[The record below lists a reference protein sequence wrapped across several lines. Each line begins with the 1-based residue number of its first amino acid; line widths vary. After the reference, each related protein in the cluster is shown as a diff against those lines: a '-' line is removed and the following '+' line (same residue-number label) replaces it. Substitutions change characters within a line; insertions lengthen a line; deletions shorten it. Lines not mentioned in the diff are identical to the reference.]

1 MYMDRV
7 VEFSIIIP
15 IYDVEAY
22 LCKCLDSVVLQSFN
36 NWEAILI
43 DDGSLDNC
51 PKICDEY
58 AKKDIRI
65 RVFHIEN
72 GGVSFARNVGLN
84 NAKGKY
90 IVFLDADDYLS
101 LNFLSVLHKSLS
113 NEVDDMLYY
122 GSVYVS
128 AKEGVSYRSV
138 SQKTELLS
146 LKEVCRRKLYSG
158 YVWTYVYKRSIIEEH
173 NLRFPIDLK
182 YAEDWE
188 FILKYYCHIRQMVVL
203 SDCLYYQLQR
213 EGSAT
218 QRKLGEVYLEHN
230 FKMFDNVLSYTS
242 VMPFFYKK
250 FVFIQ
255 FHNIIIWFVNN
266 LISKDLL
273 LLKKYR
279 LLAVTLK
286 KKHTLFCASPIV
298 WLPYVNKR
306 LFLIAT
312 KFLKKI
318 F

>member
-1 MYMDRV
+1 MDSV

-22 LCKCLDSVVLQSFN
+22 LCKCLDSVIFQSFN

-51 PKICDEY
+51 PNICDEY

-65 RVFHIEN
+65 KVFHIEN
-72 GGVSFARNVGLN
+72 GGVSLARNVGLN
-84 NAKGKY
+84 NARGKY

-101 LNFLSVLHKSLS
+101 QNYLSILYKSLS
-113 NEVDDMLYY
+113 GEIDMLYY
-122 GSVYVS
+122 GSVHVS
-128 AKEGVSYRSV
+128 AKEEVSYKAV
-138 SQKTELLS
+138 SRKIELLS

-173 NLRFPIDLK
+173 KLRFSIALK

-188 FILKYYCHIRQMVVL
+188 FILKYYCHIRQMVVIP
-203 SDCLYYQLQR
+203 DCLYYQLQR

-230 FKMFDNVLSYTS
+230 FEMFDNVLSYTS

-250 FVFIQ
+250 FAFIQ
-255 FHNIIIWFVNN
+255 FYKIIVWFVNN
-266 LISKDLL
+266 VISTDIL

-286 KKHTLFCASPIV
+286 KKHTLFCAFPIV
-298 WLPYVNKR
+298 WLPYVNRR
-306 LFLIAT
+306 LFVIAT
-312 KFLKKI
+312 KTLKKT